1 MEQVPN
7 YGAIWHL
14 TDDQRTA
21 EVCLAAVQQ
30 DGYAIRHLTDD
41 QRTAEVCL
49 AAVRQNGD
57 AIWHLTDDQKQR
69 AGL

>member
-21 EVCLAAVQQ
+21 E
-30 DGYAIRHLTDD
+30 
-41 QRTAEVCL
+41 ECL

-57 AIWHLTDDQKQR
+57 AIHYLTDDQKQR

>member
-7 YGAIWHL
+7 YNARLRAIIE
-14 TDDQRTA
+14 RITA

-30 DGYAIRHLTDD
+30 
-41 QRTAEVCL
+41 
-49 AAVRQNGD
+49 NGD
-57 AIWHLTDDQKQR
+57 AIWHLTDEQKQR

>member
-7 YGAIWHL
+7 YNARLHAIHYL
-14 TDDQRTA
+14 TDEQRTA

-30 DGYAIRHLTDD
+30 
-41 QRTAEVCL
+41 
-49 AAVRQNGD
+49 NGG

>member
-7 YGAIWHL
+7 YGAIQYL
-14 TDDQRTA
+14 TD
-21 EVCLAAVQQ
+21 
-30 DGYAIRHLTDD
+30 H

>member
-7 YGAIWHL
+7 YNARLRAIIERITAEVCLAAVQQNGGAIQYM

-30 DGYAIRHLTDD
+30 
-41 QRTAEVCL
+41 
-49 AAVRQNGD
+49 NGG